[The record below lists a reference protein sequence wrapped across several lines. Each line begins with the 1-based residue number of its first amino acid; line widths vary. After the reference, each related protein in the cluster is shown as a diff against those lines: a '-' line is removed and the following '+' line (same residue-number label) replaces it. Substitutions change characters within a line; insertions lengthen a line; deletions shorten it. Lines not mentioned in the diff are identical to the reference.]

1 MKVLQVESGN
11 SFRMGEAGFH
21 ILAPAKDALGED
33 VNEEGMVVELEYR
46 DFRGLF
52 TGDAGEPAEKAILNR
67 LRDVDFLKVGHHGSR
82 YSSCREFLDQ
92 VKAEVAVISCSD
104 SNTYGHPSPETTLRL
119 KKSGAK
125 TEFTMKSGA
134 VSVCTD
140 GKRMWVQRFLEE

>member
-1 MKVLQVESGN
+1 
-11 SFRMGEAGFH
+11 
-21 ILAPAKDALGED
+21 
-33 VNEEGMVVELEYR
+33 MVVELEYR